1 MSGFSSNK
9 TASFPNST
17 NTKRGKKRKA
27 VLESCSEVLHATFQ
41 GEEDPSGKLT
51 Q

>member
-17 NTKRGKKRKA
+17 NIKRGKRKPA
-27 VLESCSEVLHATFQ
+27 LESCSEALHVTFR
-41 GEEDPSGKLT
+41 GEDPSGKLT

>member
-17 NTKRGKKRKA
+17 KHEVGKRKPA
-27 VLESCSEVLHATFQ
+27 LELHSEELHVTFR
-41 GEEDPSGKLT
+41 GEDPSGRLT
-51 Q
+51 QQ